1 VEKLKSQKTAFAKL
15 HK

>member
-15 HK
+15 QK